1 MIFATYCFGIGAIGA
16 NIVRSKL
23 QNDLEEKIR
32 ALREFD
38 LSTDKIRPDQLDD
51 KDVIVLLKSSNSGA
65 VMSQQIPYA
74 NLLDNT
80 RYFMVRSSKLDFSL
94 RIEVTASKYLVANQ
108 CKTTQ

>member
-1 MIFATYCFGIGAIGA
+1 VIFATYCFGLGAIGV

-23 QNDLEEKIR
+23 QNDLEEKIK

-38 LSTDKIRPDQLDD
+38 LSTDKIRPEQLDD
-51 KDVIVLLKSSNSGA
+51 KDVIVLLKSSNPNL

-80 RYFMVRSSKLDFSL
+80 RYFSVSSF
-94 RIEVTASKYLVANQ
+94 RANLV
-108 CKTTQ
+108 

>member
-1 MIFATYCFGIGAIGA
+1 MLDQVIFATYCFGISAIGV

-51 KDVIVLLKSSNSGA
+51 KDVIVLLKSSNSEV
-65 VMSQQIPYA
+65 VMS
-74 NLLDNT
+74 
-80 RYFMVRSSKLDFSL
+80 
-94 RIEVTASKYLVANQ
+94 
-108 CKTTQ
+108 